1 MKGWICMIEFAWAS
15 DEIRQAI
22 ETGLVRQLLQQQVL
36 TEREAAKILKIL
48 KK

>member
-1 MKGWICMIEFAWAS
+1 MVEFARVS

-22 ETGLVRQLLQQQVL
+22 ETGLVRQLLRQQVL
-36 TEREAAKILKIL
+36 TEHEAAKILKIL